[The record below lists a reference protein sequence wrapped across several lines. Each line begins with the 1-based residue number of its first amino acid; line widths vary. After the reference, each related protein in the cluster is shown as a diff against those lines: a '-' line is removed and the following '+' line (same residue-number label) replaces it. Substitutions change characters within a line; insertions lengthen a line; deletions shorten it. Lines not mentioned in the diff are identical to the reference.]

1 MVKNIH
7 LLLVLLALPLTA
19 VAGDGLWSRFTF
31 LIDTAYVVH
40 QPCRFSVCPNV
51 RTSFGQFT
59 MHTARKDI
67 PTYDVMSAPIFK
79 VGATVSVYGIA
90 AGIHRD
96 VEQLFSKSEEMEY
109 SLSGYLPY
117 LGGDASY
124 SSSKTHTLNASDDDA
139 ELWSHTLTGCH
150 TRRFLANG
158 YLVLN
163 PRRFSLPAAMT
174 QRYKQLKSAGS
185 VIVGVS
191 ATGFRMDILTDS
203 LPPIVTDIP
212 IADGHAK
219 HLIYTSVNLSGGYA
233 YNWVINS
240 QWMLHASYMHSL
252 SLWHYGEMAYATHTI
267 PLGHAQ
273 GHNGLV
279 RLGAIWD
286 NNRYFGGFTGT
297 MQILW
302 ISHTPLYLQDFYVA
316 TRLFFGFRF

>member
-1 MVKNIH
+1 M
-7 LLLVLLALPLTA
+7 LPL
-19 VAGDGLWSRFTF
+19 VAMASDGFWSRFVF
-31 LIDTAYVVH
+31 RPDTAYVVR
-40 QPCRFSVCPNV
+40 PPYRFTVSPNV

-59 MHTARKDI
+59 MHTERKDI

-79 VGATVSVYGIA
+79 VGATASVYGIA

-109 SLSGYLPY
+109 SFGGYLPY
-117 LGGDASY
+117 VGGDVSY
-124 SSSKTHTLNASDDDA
+124 SSSKAHTLKASEDDA
-139 ELWSHTLTGCH
+139 ELWSHTLAGCH
-150 TRRFLANG
+150 TRRFLSNV
-158 YLVLN
+158 YFVLN
-163 PRRFSLPAAMT
+163 PRRFSLPAAMN

-191 ATGFRMDILTDS
+191 ATGFRMDIQTDS
-203 LPPIVTDIP
+203 LPPIVTDISVS
-212 IADGHAK
+212 DGHAK

-252 SLWHYGEMAYATHTI
+252 SLWHYGEMAYATHTV

-279 RLGAIWD
+279 RLSAIWD
-286 NNRYFGGFTGT
+286 DNRYFGEFTGT
-297 MQILW
+297 MQVLW
-302 ISHTPLYLQDFYVA
+302 ISHTPLYMHDFYVT